1 MGPHRGGRVR
11 SEGTDVFEG
20 SGADKLVQKET
31 GDLGDRGCGR
41 SLGI

>member
-11 SEGTDVFEG
+11 SEGTDVIEG
-20 SGADKLVQKET
+20 SGADRLVQKET